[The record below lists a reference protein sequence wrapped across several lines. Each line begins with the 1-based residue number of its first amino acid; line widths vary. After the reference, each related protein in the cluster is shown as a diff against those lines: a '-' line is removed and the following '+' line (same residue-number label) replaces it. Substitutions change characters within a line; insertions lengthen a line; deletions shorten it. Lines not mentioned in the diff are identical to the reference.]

1 MPRFML
7 QLMPRFALAAV
18 FCAALLM
25 SVHARGK
32 DEGLDSN
39 ATNPLSILAPAFA
52 KQGDCITVSIE
63 ETDSSRPRSFYVALA
78 EDSSSARQKPAPTA
92 TPEPIRTVGSTRAFS
107 HGKRMLAL
115 LPVPLTLE
123 PKAYRIIVYEGDD
136 PTGRLLSDTPC
147 SIERIEAPT
156 DTVWLDTSNTAIKK
170 DVGPERLAQIR
181 ELSELIAVSRSDAPL
196 FTGPFAPPVSST
208 RRTSAFAEKRT
219 YRYADGSRETT
230 THLGIDFGVPTG
242 TNVFASGDGI
252 VVLAKSRITTGWT
265 VVIEHLPGVY
275 SLYYH
280 LDALTCS
287 VGESVRAGTL
297 IGRSGSTGLST
308 GPHLHWEIRV
318 QGLPV
323 NPDWLVG
330 AQSIATH

>member
-1 MPRFML
+1 
-7 QLMPRFALAAV
+7 MPRFALAAV
-18 FCAALLM
+18 FCASFVM

-32 DEGLDSN
+32 DEGRGVES
-39 ATNPLSILAPAFA
+39 PRSFSVLAPAFA
-52 KQGDCITVSIE
+52 KQGDGLTVSIE
-63 ETDSSRPRSFYVALA
+63 GYDSGSTRPFYVALA
-78 EDSSSARQKPAPTA
+78 EDGLSARQAPAPTA
-92 TPEPIRTVGSTRAFS
+92 ALAPIRTVGSARAFAL
-107 HGKRMLAL
+107 GQRMIAL
-115 LPVPLTLE
+115 LPVPLNLE
-123 PKAYRIIVYEGDD
+123 PKVYRIIVYEGDA
-136 PTGRLLSDTPC
+136 PTGALLSDTPC
-147 SIERIEAPT
+147 SIEKIEAPT
-156 DTVWLDTSNTAIKK
+156 DTVWLDTATAAIKK

-181 ELSELIAVSRSDAPL
+181 ELSELVSAVREEAPR
-196 FTGPFAPPVSST
+196 FTGPFTHPVSST
-208 RRTSAFAEKRT
+208 RRTSAFAERRT
-219 YRYADGSRETT
+219 YRYADGSSEST

-252 VVLAKSRITTGWT
+252 IVLAKSRISTGLT

-280 LDALTCS
+280 LDALTCDA
-287 VGESVRAGTL
+287 GESVRAGTL

-330 AQSIATH
+330 AMALMTH